1 MLVRVL
7 VDTLPDGSPA
17 FAEGYKA
24 GDVIDMPDYEKRVAE
39 GHVEIYEPP
48 APKVV
53 EPKPKAVAKKVVKS
67 SPKKGAKK

>member
-1 MLVRVL
+1 MLVRIL
-7 VDTLPDGSPA
+7 VDTLSDGSPA
-17 FAEGYKA
+17 WAEGYKV
-24 GDVIDMPDYEKRVAE
+24 GDVVDLPDYEKRVAE

-53 EPKPKAVAKKVVKS
+53 EPKPKKVVKS